1 MKKTIYL
8 HIGTFK
14 TGTTSIQRYLND
26 NRDSLKRA
34 GVLFPTSI
42 FGSGGQFELPS
53 SLMREF
59 SSFWVNTWPKLEMS
73 AEDAWSRIFREI
85 SKSDANKIII
95 SSENF
100 CDLLHHGA
108 REAKDEYAKVLRK
121 FFTGYEVK
129 VICYLR
135 NLDVYLQSMYGEIIK
150 LRASNGFLDFVEDNI
165 ARNNVHCNPILFLDY
180 YAELFGKDNLIV
192 KKYDRKELCN
202 GDVVCD
208 FLNIIGIKKQENY
221 TLEINKSIPSELM
234 ELKRIFNASGIDD
247 ARLHCQISSYL
258 IDDYAKKEC
267 IDPDMLAVLKAN
279 AQKVQEQYNI
289 DISLTTNLD
298 NLLQTQISHEDRFL
312 IKLLSLSIKQNRT
325 ILQKLE
331 QMEKRLHKKKSIL
344 RRIFKG

>member
-34 GVLFPTSI
+34 GVLFPSI
-42 FGSGGQFELPS
+42 FSRGGQRELPL
-53 SLMREF
+53 SLIKEF
-59 SSFWVNTWPKLEMS
+59 TDFWVSSWPNFEMS
-73 AEDAWSRIFREI
+73 AEDMWGQIFKEI
-85 SKSDANKIII
+85 SKTDANKIIL
-95 SSENF
+95 STEHF

-135 NLDVYLQSMYGEIIK
+135 NLDAYLQSMYGEIIK
-150 LRASNGFLDFVEDNI
+150 IFSVNNSFFDFVEDNI
-165 ARNNVHCNPILFLDY
+165 ASNNFHCNPILFLDY

-192 KKYDRKELCN
+192 RKYDRKELCN

-208 FLNIIGIKKQENY
+208 FLNIIGIKKQANY

-234 ELKRIFNASGIDD
+234 ELKIIFNSSGIDD
-247 ARLHCQISSYL
+247 AMFHRQISSYL